1 MIVIPQIING
11 APVGSINPAT
21 LKNPECLERYAV
33 IGEQLRKE
41 IECQEDK

>member
-1 MIVIPQIING
+1 MIVIQIING
-11 APVGSINPAT
+11 APVESINPAT